1 MRANWMITATAAI
14 VALLATGPATAED
27 RPTPRAI
34 TVVLANPSAINITP
48 VWTAIGEGYF
58 ADEGLEVTIQAVNGS
73 AAVLQAVAAG
83 QAEIG
88 QPGAGPTINARANGL
103 DVQFFYNLNPQS
115 AFGVLVA
122 ADSGIASPQDLRGK
136 VIGVGTADG
145 AETAFARTIMTDAGM
160 TEGADYEFLVVGDG
174 GLAVAGFSRGDI
186 DAYAAATSD
195 GAILNQRGLRMLNI
209 TPDKFR
215 TFFGNGFVAL
225 APFIAENPAVIE
237 GFGRAVARGSSFA
250 MDKANIETVLRHTA
264 AGNPQEGE
272 DPDFARALTEA
283 IIARQTPPEGK
294 RLGENDPAAWKAWH
308 DSLLAS
314 GDLAKPLPNLDAA
327 YNNDFVEAWSTA
339 R

>member
-1 MRANWMITATAAI
+1 MRPLWTLTAA
-14 VALLATGPATAED
+14 ALLLGLTGAERAAAQD
-27 RPTPRAI
+27 AATPRDI

-58 ADEGLEVTIQAVNGS
+58 ADEGLDVTIEAVNGS
-73 AAVLQAVAAG
+73 AAVLQAVAAE
-83 QAEIG
+83 QAQIG
-88 QPGAGPTINARANGL
+88 QPGAGPTINARAGGL

-115 AFGVLVA
+115 AFGVLVPED
-122 ADSGIASPQDLRGK
+122 ADAASPEDLRGK

-160 TEGADYEFLVVGDG
+160 EEGRDYEFLVVGDG
-174 GLAVAGFSRGDI
+174 GLAVAGFTRGDI

-195 GAILNQRGLRMLNI
+195 GAILAQRGLPTTNI

-215 TFFGNGFVAL
+215 TYFGNGFVAL
-225 APFIAENPAVIE
+225 APFIEENPEVIE
-237 GFGRAVARGSSFA
+237 GFGRAVARGSTFA
-250 MDKANIETVLRHTA
+250 MNPDNLETVLQHTA
-264 AGNPQEGE
+264 QGNPQEGE
-272 DPDFARALTEA
+272 DRDFARALTQA

-294 RLGENDPAAWKAWH
+294 RLGENDPAAWQAWH

-314 GDLAKPLPNLDAA
+314 GDLEEPLPDLEAA
-327 YNNDFVEAWSTA
+327 YNNDFVEAWSQD

>member
-1 MRANWMITATAAI
+1 MRPIWTLTAAA
-14 VALLATGPATAED
+14 ALIGLMGAGPAPAQD
-27 RPTPRAI
+27 APAPRDI

-58 ADEGLEVTIQAVNGS
+58 ADEGLKVTIQAVNGS

-88 QPGAGPTINARANGL
+88 QPGAGPTINARAGGL

-115 AFGVLVA
+115 AFGVLVP
-122 ADSGIASPQDLRGK
+122 ADSGVASPEDLRGK

-160 TEGADYEFLVVGDG
+160 EEGDDYEFLVVGDG
-174 GLAVAGFSRGDI
+174 GLAVAGFTRGDI

-195 GAILNQRGLRMLNI
+195 GAILNQRGLAMTNI

-215 TFFGNGFVAL
+215 TYFGNGFVAL
-225 APFIAENPAVIE
+225 APFIAENPDVIE
-237 GFGRAVARGSSFA
+237 GFGRAVARGSTFA
-250 MDKANIETVLRHTA
+250 MDPANIETVLKHTA

-272 DPDFARALTEA
+272 DQDFARALTEA

-314 GDLAKPLPNLDAA
+314 GDLAEPLPDLEAA
-327 YNNDFVEAWSTA
+327 YNNDFVDAWSQE

>member
-1 MRANWMITATAAI
+1 MRPNWMITATAAL
-14 VALLATGPATAED
+14 AGLMATGLAAAQD
-27 RPTPRAI
+27 RPAPREI

-58 ADEGLEVTIQAVNGS
+58 ADEGLKVTIQAVNGS

-88 QPGAGPTINARANGL
+88 QPGAGPTISARANGL

-115 AFGVLVA
+115 AFGVLVPS
-122 ADSGIASPQDLRGK
+122 DSGIASPQDLRDK

-145 AETAFARTIMTDAGM
+145 AETAFARTIMAAAGM
-160 TEGADYEFLVVGDG
+160 KEGEDYEFLVVGDG

-195 GAILNQRGLRMLNI
+195 GAILNQRGLPMANI
-209 TPDKFR
+209 TPDRFR

-225 APFIAENPAVIE
+225 APFIAENPDVIE
-237 GFGRAVARGSSFA
+237 GFGRAVARGSTFA

-264 AGNPQEGE
+264 TGNPQEGE

-283 IIARQTPPEGK
+283 IIARQTPPDGK
-294 RLGENDPAAWKAWH
+294 RLGENDPAAWTAWH

-314 GDLAKPLPNLDAA
+314 GDLAKPLPDLDAA
-327 YNNDFVEAWSTA
+327 YSNDFVEAWSKA